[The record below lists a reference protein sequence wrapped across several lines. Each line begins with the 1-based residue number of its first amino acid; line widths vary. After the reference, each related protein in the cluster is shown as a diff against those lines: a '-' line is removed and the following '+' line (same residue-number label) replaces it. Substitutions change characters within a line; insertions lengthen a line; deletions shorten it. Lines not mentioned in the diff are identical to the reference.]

1 MSESMKNMKA
11 HSARMTEINK
21 MPEGEDKKKA
31 NADLVNAMMN
41 NSVDLVNEPVRNPNF
56 VFLSNGE
63 PIEL

>member
-1 MSESMKNMKA
+1 MSDRMKSMKA
-11 HSARMTEINK
+11 HSVRLDEINK

-41 NSVDLVNEPVRNPNF
+41 SAIDLVNEPLSNPNF